1 MTGGL
6 NMFYV
11 KGQEN
16 GKRLHTTP
24 EKLYFDLVIY
34 FVLYYLD
41 FTKVPTMVDKSDGTR
56 AIMEIHS
63 LSQDLSSCSHD
74 DGRIILTEYVNC
86 SGFLGSAP
94 ATNALIGQLL
104 LISLKHDF
112 AIDEKMPVGGF
123 KILKQSKSFRVS
135 MFQVNYN

>member
-1 MTGGL
+1 
-6 NMFYV
+6 MFC
-11 KGQEN
+11 
-16 GKRLHTTP
+16 
-24 EKLYFDLVIY
+24 II
-34 FVLYYLD
+34 LD
-41 FTKVPTMVDKSDGTR
+41 FREVPTIVDGSDGTR
-56 AIMEIHS
+56 TIRKIHS

-74 DGRIILTEYVNC
+74 DERMILTEYVNC

-123 KILKQSKSFRVS
+123 KLLKQPKSFRVS
-135 MFQVNYN
+135 MFQVILF